1 MNTEANKN
9 SEVSNNET
17 TNAIVEGAKKGL
29 STRKKMSDAPTLTC
43 VISGK
48 SRPTTWPYLSDKA
61 ERLGTDV
68 ATLRKFYICREV
80 LTQSKQ
86 RDVLELL
93 NTKSVEQFNKLLTEK
108 SYQEMVALNSRTK
121 KAGKRQQ
128 VTSDA
133 EPASDSTDGDGDGD
147 GEDTDQGFTPDEPK
161 AEVTVVE
168 SSLSPETEAYLKQR
182 NEILGGEEAAKE
194 IHNRVFG
201 ITDEETD
208 EETEDEL
215 VEA

>member
-17 TNAIVEGAKKGL
+17 TTAIVEGAKKGL

-93 NTKSVEQFNKLLTEK
+93 HVNSVAQFNKLLKEK

-121 KAGKRQQ
+121 KGGKRQQ
-128 VTSDA
+128 VTADA
-133 EPASDSTDGDGDGD
+133 DASESDSTD

-201 ITDEETD
+201 ITDEET
-208 EETEDEL
+208 EDEL

>member
-17 TNAIVEGAKKGL
+17 TTAIVEGAKKGL

-93 NTKSVEQFNKLLTEK
+93 NTKSVAQFNKLLKEK

-121 KAGKRQQ
+121 KGGKRQQ
-128 VTSDA
+128 VTADA
-133 EPASDSTDGDGDGD
+133 DASESNSTDDADA
-147 GEDTDQGFTPDEPK
+147 DQGFTPDEPK

-201 ITDEETD
+201 ITDEET
-208 EETEDEL
+208 EDEL

>member
-17 TNAIVEGAKKGL
+17 TTAIVEGAKKGL

-93 NTKSVEQFNKLLTEK
+93 HQIGCTI
-108 SYQEMVALNSRTK
+108 
-121 KAGKRQQ
+121 QQ
-128 VTSDA
+128 IA
-133 EPASDSTDGDGDGD
+133 QREELPGDGC
-147 GEDTDQGFTPDEPK
+147 T
-161 AEVTVVE
+161 
-168 SSLSPETEAYLKQR
+168 
-182 NEILGGEEAAKE
+182 
-194 IHNRVFG
+194 
-201 ITDEETD
+201 
-208 EETEDEL
+208 
-215 VEA
+215 

>member
-17 TNAIVEGAKKGL
+17 TTAIVEGAKKGL

-93 NTKSVEQFNKLLTEK
+93 NTKSVAQFNKLLKEK

-121 KAGKRQQ
+121 KGGKRQQ
-128 VTSDA
+128 VTADA
-133 EPASDSTDGDGDGD
+133 DESESNSTDDADA
-147 GEDTDQGFTPDEPK
+147 DQGFTPDEPK

-201 ITDEETD
+201 ITDEET
-208 EETEDEL
+208 EDEL

>member
-17 TNAIVEGAKKGL
+17 TTAIVEGAKKGL

-93 NTKSVEQFNKLLTEK
+93 NTKSVAQFNKLLKEK

-121 KAGKRQQ
+121 KGGKRQQ
-128 VTSDA
+128 VTADA
-133 EPASDSTDGDGDGD
+133 DASESDSTD

-201 ITDEETD
+201 ITDEET
-208 EETEDEL
+208 EDEL

>member
-93 NTKSVEQFNKLLTEK
+93 HVDSVAHFNKLLKEK

-128 VTSDA
+128 VTADA
-133 EPASDSTDGDGDGD
+133 DASESDSTDDADV
-147 GEDTDQGFTPDEPK
+147 DQGFTPDEPK